1 MRERLRPPKHPAL
14 GTQDRAGDNAGR
26 GQPGVG
32 RRMPLR
38 RRREELLAV
47 TGHETVQRRVED
59 RLPVAS
65 IRSCPIGAIV
75 AAHWIAHATGPC
87 PDFAD
92 VSDAVRYGL
101 VTLSDG
107 WGVTAHG
114 ASALR
119 EHGWL

>member
-1 MRERLRPPKHPAL
+1 M
-14 GTQDRAGDNAGR
+14 
-26 GQPGVG
+26 PGEVSKVSG
-32 RRMPLR
+32 GGCAY
-38 RRREELLAV
+38 EEVDGKNLLAA
-47 TGHETVQRRVED
+47 TGQEMMQAIEVP
-59 RLPVAS
+59 LPVAS
-65 IRSCPIGAIV
+65 IRPCPIGAIV